1 MKNYGEACLAPKLK
15 DYQSFNF
22 GSGRSHNQI
31 ATTSMVVSVK
41 TLTQNGAEV
50 NSIRI
55 PLAVIIMVA
64 IHFALR
70 GTVPFARQS
79 RSWSILGVV

>member
-1 MKNYGEACLAPKLK
+1 MKNYGETCLAPKLK

-41 TLTQNGAEV
+41 TLTQ
-50 NSIRI
+50 
-55 PLAVIIMVA
+55 
-64 IHFALR
+64 
-70 GTVPFARQS
+70 
-79 RSWSILGVV
+79 